1 MNLWVKR
8 IGQLAISAVALF
20 FFSCQEETNFIG
32 YKNPSSK
39 YELSFIDIPI
49 KSSTLLMYS
58 IRTTNY
64 FASNDVNRLLV
75 GHYNDPVF
83 GEITASAYSQFVP
96 DGALRTYAESTI
108 TDTSEY
114 KLVLD
119 SVKLFLQLDYYGYG
133 AYDQTTQKI
142 NILEIKD
149 PLQHYNETA
158 IPSTVGGQQKPTSV
172 TYFQER
178 EYYAT
183 SEADYKPTPLGT
195 KTFSVDMT
203 KYNVSNKK
211 DYVYIRLSD
220 EFATRLFNTA
230 KTPDST
236 SNYRKF
242 TRKYAGLV
250 IAPDL
255 AQSDKIVGINPSD
268 DSTIVRLYYHSI
280 NIKNGNKIKDKD
292 LILNF
297 KFGLQFDFISY
308 NKIEVDRSGS
318 ALNGLT
324 EFYEEDDTDE
334 KRYIQAGTGVVTKID
349 FSAFID
355 SLKDIPRLAI
365 NSAEL
370 IIDDIDDPGKYIVP
384 QNLIVKLVKE
394 NNRLKKFSFPGRT
407 TSYSKD
413 LKVLQA
419 YNGYINF
426 DNISSYTSRN
436 IPVDSTLNVVNDFG
450 GALTFT
456 YSSTEKKYKAPAT
469 MFFNKLYTLSLDE
482 ENTLITKALLI
493 PHLSGSATS
502 NGSYVN
508 GKTLNRVSFDKDNI
522 RLRIYYTIPTI
533 NQNQ

>member
-20 FFSCQEETNFIG
+20 FFSCQEETNFLG

-49 KSSTLLMYS
+49 KSSTLLVDS
-58 IRTTNY
+58 IRTTNF
-64 FASNDVNRLLV
+64 FATNDVNRLLV

-83 GEITASAYSQFVP
+83 GAITASAYTQFVP
-96 DGALRTYAESTI
+96 DGSLRVYSESTI
-108 TDTSEY
+108 TDTTEY
-114 KLVLD
+114 KLVVD

-149 PLQHYNETA
+149 PLQHYNETNV
-158 IPSTVGGQQKPTSV
+158 PSTVGGQQKPT
-172 TYFQER
+172 TTNYFQER
-178 EYYAT
+178 DYYTT
-183 SEADYKPTPLGT
+183 SAADVIPTPLGT

-203 KYNVSNKK
+203 KYNVSNKR
-211 DYVYIRLSD
+211 DYVYVRLSD
-220 EFATRLFNTA
+220 EFANRLLNTA

-242 TRKYAGLV
+242 TRKFAGLV

-280 NIKNGNKIKDKD
+280 NIKNNNKVKDT

-297 KFGLQFDFISY
+297 NLARATDFISY

-324 EFYEEDDTDE
+324 EFYEEDDTDD

-370 IIDDIDDPGKYIVP
+370 IIDNIDDPGKYIVP
-384 QNLIVKLVKE
+384 QNLIVKLVQE
-394 NNRLKKFSFPGRT
+394 NNRFKKFGFPGRT
-407 TSYSKD
+407 TTYSKD
-413 LKVLQA
+413 LKVLQL

-426 DNISSYTSRN
+426 DNQSKYSGRN

-450 GALTFT
+450 GALLFT
-456 YSSTEKKYKAPAT
+456 YSSSAKQYKAPAT

-482 ENTLITKALLI
+482 DNTLITKALLI
-493 PHLSGSATS
+493 PHVAGSVTS
-502 NGSYVN
+502 YGSYIN
-508 GKTLNRVSFDKDNI
+508 GKSLNRVSFDKDNI
-522 RLRIYYTIPTI
+522 RLRIYYTIPTV